1 MPLLRVAAHRAII
14 GPMRPHL
21 DQELQAIRASILEL
35 GARVSGA
42 TGQATHALLN
52 RDLDEAREVKREDQT
67 SDALRY
73 AIENACV
80 VTMATQQP
88 MARDL
93 RALLGAAF
101 IAVELERCGD
111 YAKGVAKA
119 ARRIVRV
126 APAPDSEFN
135 LARMAEMAR
144 NMLDRSV
151 SAFAASDPDAAKT
164 VMSEDDL
171 LDVYYDALLKAV
183 VARMSADPAF
193 ADHGIWLLHAGHC
206 LERIGD
212 RATNIAERVVF
223 IATGALTGDTN
234 THSVERG
241 RSLH

>member
-1 MPLLRVAAHRAII
+1 
-14 GPMRPHL
+14 
-21 DQELQAIRASILEL
+21 
-35 GARVSGA
+35 
-42 TGQATHALLN
+42 LLN
-52 RDLDEAREVKREDQT
+52 RDLNEAREIKREDET

-101 IAVELERCGD
+101 VAVELERCGD

-119 ARRIVRV
+119 ARRIIRA

-135 LARMAEMAR
+135 LAQMAEAAR
-144 NMLDRSV
+144 SMLDRSV
-151 SAFAASDPDAAKT
+151 AAFAANDPEAAKT
-164 VMSEDDL
+164 VMTADDS
-171 LDVYYDALLKAV
+171 LDALYDALLKAV

-223 IATGALTGDTN
+223 IATGAITGDTN
-234 THSVERG
+234 DHDVERT
-241 RSLH
+241 RSLR

>member
-1 MPLLRVAAHRAII
+1 
-14 GPMRPHL
+14 MRPHL
-21 DQELQAIRASILEL
+21 DQELQAIRNSILDL
-35 GARVSGA
+35 GGRVSGA
-42 TGQATHALLN
+42 IGQATHALLN
-52 RDLDEAREVKREDQT
+52 RDLEEAREVKREDQT
-67 SDALRY
+67 SDAMRY

-101 IAVELERCGD
+101 VAVELERCGD
-111 YAKGVAKA
+111 YAKGIAKS
-119 ARRIVRV
+119 ARRIVRA
-126 APAPDSEFN
+126 APAPDSGFN
-135 LARMAEMAR
+135 LTQMAEAAR

-151 SAFAASDPDAAKT
+151 AAFAAADPEAAKT
-164 VMSEDDL
+164 VMAEDDS
-171 LDVYYDALLKAV
+171 LDVLYDALLKAV

-223 IATGALTGDTN
+223 IATGALVGDTN
-234 THSVERG
+234 THSVERT
-241 RSLH
+241 RSLR

>member
-1 MPLLRVAAHRAII
+1 
-14 GPMRPHL
+14 MRPHL
-21 DQELQAIRASILEL
+21 DQELSAIRSSILAL
-35 GARVSGA
+35 GARVSDA
-42 TGQATHALLN
+42 TGHAAHALLN

-101 IAVELERCGD
+101 VAVELERCGD

-126 APAPDSEFN
+126 APALDVAFN
-135 LARMAEMAR
+135 LAQMAEAAR
-144 NMLDRSV
+144 SMLDRSV
-151 SAFAASDPDAAKT
+151 AAFAASDAEAARAVMAGDDSLDA
-164 VMSEDDL
+164 L
-171 LDVYYDALLKAV
+171 YDALLKAV

-193 ADHGIWLLHAGHC
+193 ADYGIWLLHAGHC

-234 THSVERG
+234 THDIERT
-241 RSLH
+241 RSLR

>member
-1 MPLLRVAAHRAII
+1 VSAAA
-14 GPMRPHL
+14 
-21 DQELQAIRASILEL
+21 
-35 GARVSGA
+35 
-42 TGQATHALLN
+42 GQATHALLH
-52 RDLDEAREVKREDQT
+52 RDLDEARGVKREDQT

-101 IAVELERCGD
+101 VAVELERCGD
-111 YAKGVAKA
+111 YAKGIAKA
-119 ARRIVRV
+119 ARRIVRA
-126 APAPDSEFN
+126 APAPDMAFN
-135 LARMAEMAR
+135 LAQMAEDAGR
-144 NMLDRSV
+144 MLDRSV
-151 SAFAASDPDAAKT
+151 AAFGAADAEAARA
-164 VMSEDDL
+164 VLAEDDS
-171 LDVYYDALLKAV
+171 LDVLYDALLKAV

-234 THSVERG
+234 THAVERA
-241 RSLH
+241 RTLR